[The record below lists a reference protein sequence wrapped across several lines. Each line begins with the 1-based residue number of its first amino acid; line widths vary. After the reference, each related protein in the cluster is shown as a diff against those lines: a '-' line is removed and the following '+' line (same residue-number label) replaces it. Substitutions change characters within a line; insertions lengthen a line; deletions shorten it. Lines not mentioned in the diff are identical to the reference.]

1 MRDVIIDR
9 SGQLGLRRLTHN
21 LLANCRGI
29 LHEIGLMLV
38 LTDLLVWRIFTFV
51 NFESHSKFYVNLRY
65 ALYYATSDNDDAVL
79 SNLWCRL

>member
-38 LTDLLVWRIFTFV
+38 LTDLLVWRRRCYCCTITIKLV
-51 NFESHSKFYVNLRY
+51 YSLLE
-65 ALYYATSDNDDAVL
+65 
-79 SNLWCRL
+79 